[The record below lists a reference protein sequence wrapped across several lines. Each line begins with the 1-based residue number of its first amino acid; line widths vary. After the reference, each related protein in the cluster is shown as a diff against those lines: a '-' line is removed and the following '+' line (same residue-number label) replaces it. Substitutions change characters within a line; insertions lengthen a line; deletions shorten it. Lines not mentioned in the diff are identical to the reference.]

1 LVLAAFKQDL
11 GELPKNSVTVLVEFA
26 VVKELVYNNLF
37 PCKDHHF
44 KRLEKGFTCQ
54 YLRVPFVV
62 RFQLSTLSRN
72 ITDCVVI
79 ALSQVVH
86 SAVQFFS
93 LFEKSINYSLDIVRS
108 QVIFLLLSFTN
119 SDLIDSVLN
128 FVLTKEDF
136 TFQILHHGN
145 FVLKA
150 S

>member
-1 LVLAAFKQDL
+1 
-11 GELPKNSVTVLVEFA
+11 
-26 VVKELVYNNLF
+26 
-37 PCKDHHF
+37 
-44 KRLEKGFTCQ
+44 
-54 YLRVPFVV
+54 
-62 RFQLSTLSRN
+62 
-72 ITDCVVI
+72 VVI

-93 LFEKSINYSLDIVRS
+93 LFEKSINYSLDIIRS

-128 FVLTKEDF
+128 LILTKEDF